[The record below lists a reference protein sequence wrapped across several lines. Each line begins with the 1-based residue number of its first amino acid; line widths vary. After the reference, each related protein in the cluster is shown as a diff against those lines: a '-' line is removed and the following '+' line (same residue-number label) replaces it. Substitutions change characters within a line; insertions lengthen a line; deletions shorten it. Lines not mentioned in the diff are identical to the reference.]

1 MDTRKEVIGK
11 QRLYTKE
18 DIQADVL
25 FLSFFK
31 ATDDEDG
38 KLGM

>member
-1 MDTRKEVIGK
+1 MDTREQVIGK
-11 QRLYTKE
+11 QRLYTKKNV
-18 DIQADVL
+18 QAVVL
-25 FLSFFK
+25 FLSFFE